1 MYMYDTRTCYLYM
14 LSKFCDG
21 LQLKAQL
28 TRVTSEKTES
38 SSDAVKVAP
47 KDRHSD
53 RGEWALL
60 DSYTARLKDPYC
72 EIGCRMSSLTLKFF
86 TISFLGGGLKY
97 FTIKPLKY
105 VKQHTHNVK
114 KCSK

>member
-1 MYMYDTRTCYLYM
+1 MYMYDTRTCYM

-53 RGEWALL
+53 RGVWALL
-60 DSYTARLKDPYC
+60 DSYTARLQ
-72 EIGCRMSSLTLKFF
+72 GW
-86 TISFLGGGLKY
+86 FLDG
-97 FTIKPLKY
+97 
-105 VKQHTHNVK
+105 V
-114 KCSK
+114 